1 MTEEELAKHDSK
13 TLLQLL
19 LSADA
24 RCDALT
30 AERDGLLR
38 CVTDNHVALC
48 RAEKAEAD
56 NARLREVLK
65 PFAAKANGYDG
76 IPPAKYWGDTS
87 FVMRYYDDEEVSVT
101 LGNLRKA
108 RAALT
113 GKADQAVAGAVLD
126 CVCGMGFG
134 PCKDPECKAPILT
147 GKEPSHE

>member
-1 MTEEELAKHDSK
+1 MTDELSM
-13 TLLQLL
+13 TVLRNRQI
-19 LSADA
+19 
-24 RCDALT
+24 RIEQLT
-30 AERDGLLR
+30 AERDEARARFNDIDLCQQGQAPCDWSLAL
-38 CVTDNHVALC
+38 VA

-56 NARLREVLK
+56 NARLREVLE

-108 RAALT
+108 RAALN
-113 GKADQAVAGAVLD
+113 
-126 CVCGMGFG
+126 
-134 PCKDPECKAPILT
+134 T

>member
-1 MTEEELAKHDSK
+1 VTDDLVKRWDEYVESMGSVMGDVERMAQQMRNRIE
-13 TLLQLL
+13 
-19 LSADA
+19 
-24 RCDALT
+24 ALT
-30 AERDGLLR
+30 AERDMADRGWKEAIELTRQARLQYSEEK
-38 CVTDNHVALC
+38 A
-48 RAEKAEAD
+48 RAEALTAD

-113 GKADQAVAGAVLD
+113 GKEV
-126 CVCGMGFG
+126 M
-134 PCKDPECKAPILT
+134 P
-147 GKEPSHE
+147 